1 MLPSSVQFV
10 MVTAVDKKGDME
22 QSIAYRVLSGHYRS
36 ESAAWLYCRGML
48 DEPDI
53 TDPMVPISYEE
64 LADILLPLCDP
75 SIPVAPAVSCTY
87 AVSAALANNFSHRRQ
102 RLFTKHTILP
112 GRKWQRLPCRLVV

>member
-75 SIPVAPAVSCTY
+75 SIPVAP
-87 AVSAALANNFSHRRQ
+87 
-102 RLFTKHTILP
+102 LFPVPML
-112 GRKWQRLPCRLVV
+112 